1 VSTPAVSVRR
11 APFVPAPLSA
21 TSRPPQRALARPR
34 SRGHAALSLFAF
46 SAAAA
51 FVLVTVVDPY
61 SGATASPYFQVPGAA
76 SDRYQGAAAQSLLVA
91 SSVENTVI
99 VDGYTVTEPEPEP
112 APVVIAPASSASSSS
127 SSYSAAAAAV
137 PDPGSAQAY
146 AYGAVASRGWGEDQY
161 NCLVSLWNKESG
173 WRVNAANP
181 SGAYGIPQALPG
193 SKMSS
198 AGSDWETSAATQI
211 EWGLGYISGRYGTP
225 CGAWGHS
232 VDVGWY

>member
-1 VSTPAVSVRR
+1 MH
-11 APFVPAPLSA
+11 
-21 TSRPPQRALARPR
+21 RPPSR
-34 SRGHAALSLFAF
+34 SHVALSMFAF
-46 SAAAA
+46 TAAAA

-61 SGATASPYFQVPGAA
+61 SGATASPYFQVPGAS
-76 SDRYQGAAAQSLLVA
+76 SDRFQGEVTQSLLVA
-91 SSVENTVI
+91 GSVANAVVI
-99 VDGYTVTEPEPEP
+99 DGYTVHEPEPEP
-112 APVVIAPASSASSSS
+112 APVVITAASSGSSAV
-127 SSYSAAAAAV
+127 AA

-161 NCLVSLWNKESG
+161 SCLVSLWNKESG

>member
-1 VSTPAVSVRR
+1 MRR
-11 APFVPAPLSA
+11 G
-21 TSRPPQRALARPR
+21 R
-34 SRGHAALSLFAF
+34 SRSQVTLSFFAF

-61 SGATASPYFQVPGAA
+61 SGATASPYFQVAGA
-76 SDRYQGAAAQSLLVA
+76 SDRFNGEAAQTLLVA
-91 SSVENTVI
+91 STVENPI
-99 VDGYTVTEPEPEP
+99 SVDGYTVNEPPP
-112 APVVIAPASSASSSS
+112 PPPPKPVVPASTGA
-127 SSYSAAAAAV
+127 SAAGT

-146 AYGAVASRGWGEDQY
+146 AYGAVASRGWGVDQY

-173 WRVNAANP
+173 WRVNAANSS
-181 SGAYGIPQALPG
+181 SGAYGIPQSLPG
-193 SKMSS
+193 SKMAS
-198 AGSDWETSAATQI
+198 AGSDWQTNAGTQI

>member
-1 VSTPAVSVRR
+1 VARAPRQAPPSMRR
-11 APFVPAPLSA
+11 A
-21 TSRPPQRALARPR
+21 R
-34 SRGHAALSLFAF
+34 SRSHVALSLFAF
-46 SAAAA
+46 TAAAA

-76 SDRYQGAAAQSLLVA
+76 SDRYQGEKAQSLLVA
-91 SSVENTVI
+91 STVENTIV
-99 VDGYTVTEPEPEP
+99 VDGYTVNEPEPEP
-112 APVVIAPASSASSSS
+112 VVVAPVAVAAEAATPVR
-127 SSYSAAAAAV
+127 AAAAAT

-161 NCLVSLWNKESG
+161 SCLVSLWNKESG

-193 SKMSS
+193 SKMAS
-198 AGSDWETSAATQI
+198 AGADWETSAATQI

-225 CGAWGHS
+225 CGAWAHS